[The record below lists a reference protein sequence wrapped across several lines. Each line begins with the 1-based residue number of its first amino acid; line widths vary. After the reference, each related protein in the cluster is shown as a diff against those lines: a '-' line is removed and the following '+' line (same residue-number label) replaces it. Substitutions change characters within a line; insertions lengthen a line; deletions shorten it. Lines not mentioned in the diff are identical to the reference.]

1 MSDASVLHLA
11 ALAAVGLVAGVLNT
25 LAGGGSLLTLPALV
39 FLGMPAAD
47 ANGTNRVAV
56 VVQSLVAARRF
67 RERGILPLGSVWGLL
82 PVTLVGALVGAWAS
96 LQLDET
102 GLRRAM
108 AVVMVAIVG
117 LLWLQP
123 ERWLRRT
130 HRRLPAWGVQLVFA
144 FVGFYGGFIQAGV
157 GVLLLV
163 ALSLGRG
170 LDLVQANAAK
180 VVLVLLFTLPA
191 LVLFWAQGAVQWLP
205 GVVLSLGTAAGA
217 EVGARLAVA
226 KGAPAIRVAVT
237 VAVVGAA
244 LRLFAS

>member
-1 MSDASVLHLA
+1 MDEVSLLHLG
-11 ALAAVGLVAGVLNT
+11 ALATVGLVAGVLNT

-39 FLGMPAAD
+39 FLGLPAAD

-67 RERGILPLGSVWGLL
+67 RARGLLPLGSVWGVL
-82 PVTLVGALVGAWAS
+82 PVTVLGALVGAWAS

-117 LLWLQP
+117 LLWLRP
-123 ERWLRRT
+123 EQWAAGRG
-130 HRRLPAWGVQLVFA
+130 RRLPAWAVQLAFA

-157 GVLLLV
+157 GVLLLL
-163 ALSLGRG
+163 ALSAGRG
-170 LDLVQANAAK
+170 LDLVRANGAK
-180 VVLVLLFTLPA
+180 VALVLLFTLPA
-191 LVLFWAQGAVQWLP
+191 LALFWSRGAVQWLP
-205 GVVLSLGTAAGA
+205 GLVLSLGTAAGA

-226 KGAPAIRVAVT
+226 KGAPVIRVAVT